1 MFNFTF
7 YNPTTIYFGRGQIEA
22 LEAELRARADKVLIV
37 TGVGSVKKNGIFD
50 EVLGKVKAAGVDHV
64 ELAGIRSNPRIKSIY
79 EGIEIARKE
88 NVDFILPV
96 GGGSVIDAAKTIAA
110 GVKYNGDVWD
120 FFEGRGRPQDAL
132 PLGTVLTVAATGS
145 EMNSNAVITKEDTQ
159 RKLSLSSPFI
169 RPVFSVLDPAY
180 TFTVN
185 SFHTAAGVADIM
197 AHVFEYYFTPVEAS
211 EVQDYIAEALL
222 RVCIKFG
229 PVVCSQGDDYD
240 ARSNIMWASTLALNG
255 TIGRGKISDWTCHA
269 IEHEISA
276 IYDISHGLGLATI
289 LPAYMKV
296 MAEKFGEE
304 KLIDYGKNVWGMD
317 KGADEAVKKTEE
329 FFRSLGLTTTLA
341 ELNITDE
348 HFDKI
353 ADNVMDLRGKMDD
366 FNQLSRSDIL
376 KILTSS
382 L

>member
-1 MFNFTF
+1 MFNFKF
-7 YNPTTIYFGRGQIEA
+7 NNPTTIYFGKGEVKA
-22 LEAELRARADKVLIV
+22 LAEELKKRATKVLIV
-37 TGVGSVKKNGIFD
+37 TGSGSVKRGGIFD
-50 EVLGKVKAAGVDHV
+50 EVVEQVEEAGVEYV
-64 ELAGIRSNPRIKSIY
+64 ELIGVKPNPRLESVY

-88 NVDFILPV
+88 NIDFILPV
-96 GGGSVIDAAKTIAA
+96 GGGSVIDAAKTIAV

-120 FFEGRGRPQDAL
+120 FFEGRARPQDAL
-132 PLGTVLTVAATGS
+132 PLGAVLTVAATGS

-169 RPVFSVLDPAY
+169 RPVFSVLDPVY

-222 RVCIKFG
+222 KVCVKYG

-255 TIGRGKISDWTCHA
+255 TVGRGKISDWTCHA

-296 MAEKFGEE
+296 MAEKFGEQ
-304 KLIDYGKNVWGMD
+304 KLVDYGKNVWGMD
-317 KGADEAVKKTEE
+317 QGADETVKKTEE
-329 FFRSLGLTTTLA
+329 FFIRLGLTTTFT
-341 ELNITDE
+341 ELGITDE

-353 ADNVMDLRGKMDD
+353 ADNVMDLRGKIDNFD
-366 FNQLSRSDIL
+366 QLSRGDIL
-376 KILTSS
+376 KILRNS